1 MGVGSLWR
9 ERVADADA
17 DAGPTRW
24 TCVGWIIESRR
35 RVAGGAGH
43 AAGSRQG
50 RGRKERA
57 HGIGHWKGEVE
68 S

>member
-9 ERVADADA
+9 ERVADVDA

-35 RVAGGAGH
+35 REEPGRGQEAGAGQKGASPWH
-43 AAGSRQG
+43 WTV
-50 RGRKERA
+50 
-57 HGIGHWKGEVE
+57 WKGEVE

>member
-35 RVAGGAGH
+35 REEPGRGQAGGRGGAERSEPM
-43 AAGSRQG
+43 ALDTG
-50 RGRKERA
+50 RVR
-57 HGIGHWKGEVE
+57 
-68 S
+68 